1 MKSLA
6 GRGFKKNKRVLTKI
20 KGLEILAKNMEYKQF
35 EKSWR
40 EKLSE
45 EMEKPYFRS
54 LLVFLKQER
63 QTKNIFPRE
72 EDVFAVFKHTPLS
85 SIKVVIVG
93 QDPYHTAGKANG
105 FAFCVEQG
113 QKLPPSLKN
122 IYKEMESD
130 LKQRPED
137 LKALSKKG
145 LFLLNTVLTV
155 VENSPL
161 SHQNIGWE
169 RFTDEV
175 LTLLWKSEKKIV
187 FLLWGKEAK
196 KKKEK
201 LFTGESDHLVLTAGH
216 PSPLS
221 ARYFLGCKHFTKAN
235 TFLKEHREEIDW
247 TKE

>member
-1 MKSLA
+1 
-6 GRGFKKNKRVLTKI
+6 LTKI
-20 KGLEILAKNMEYKQF
+20 KGQEILAENMEYKQF

-40 EKLSE
+40 EKLSG
-45 EMEKPYFRS
+45 EMEKPYFKS
-54 LLVFLKQER
+54 LLLFLEQER
-63 QTKNIFPRE
+63 QTKNIFPSE
-72 EDVFAVFKHTPLS
+72 AKVFAPFKQTPFE
-85 SIKVVIVG
+85 SIKAVIVG
-93 QDPYHTAGKANG
+93 QDPYHKMGQANG

-122 IYKEMESD
+122 IYKEMQSD
-130 LKQRPED
+130 LKQRPQD
-137 LKALSKKG
+137 LKALCGEG

-169 RFTDEV
+169 RFTDCV

-196 KKKEK
+196 KKKAR